1 MRRSL
6 ARFIHHYPAYT
17 LAEAAFLPLAS
28 FRFLV
33 TEMDRHEAEALRQMV
48 WAHFV
53 KEPRELLNRIE
64 SALSD
69 EDEVS
74 EASSSAQIGL
84 MLANLPSDMVALTSR
99 DAISQRVDEAFARQ
113 AEMDAAIASGDL
125 ERIREVM
132 RRQQASG

>member
-17 LAEAAFLPLAS
+17 LAEAAFLPLGS
-28 FRFLV
+28 FRFLMS
-33 TEMDRHEAEALRQMV
+33 EMDRHEAEALRQMV

-113 AEMDAAIASGDL
+113 AEMDAAIASGDV